1 MFGFS
6 KFQPGTGRKH
16 FVSSRQMGI
25 EEDSGFVVTRRC
37 PLFTLNVAKIL
48 HFSKVAKMVRFCLL
62 IHRKCQIRPCPSS
75 KVNTWNHKIWA
86 SFNIGS
92 LCSLLIFSRYF
103 PIICIKLGPGF
114 LLLNRSSLS
123 LRASD
128 EVEIRANFEKILF
141 SGDELRCF
149 VSKCPNVEKTNQNVN
164 SEKVSKREIR
174 AYFETKTKTKRV
186 RTVFYKISNAS
197 NISIESRQFQWG
209 TLKGY
214 LSPKWTCIK
223 KDSFPLFAKV
233 KIVCVR
239 SKWKEST
246 RRASWPP

>member
-48 HFSKVAKMVRFCLL
+48 DFSKVAKMVRFYLL
-62 IHRKCQIRPCPSS
+62 IQRKCQIRPCPSS

-92 LCSLLIFSRYF
+92 LCSLLIFSQYF
-103 PIICIKLGPGF
+103 PIICIKLGPISF
-114 LLLNRSSLS
+114 IEQVPLS

-149 VSKCPNVEKTNQNVN
+149 VSKCPNVQMLRKPTKMWILKRFQNGK
-164 SEKVSKREIR
+164 SGPILRQRE
-174 AYFETKTKTKRV
+174 
-186 RTVFYKISNAS
+186 
-197 NISIESRQFQWG
+197 WG
-209 TLKGY
+209 
-214 LSPKWTCIK
+214 
-223 KDSFPLFAKV
+223 LFL
-233 KIVCVR
+233 
-239 SKWKEST
+239 
-246 RRASWPP
+246 

>member
-48 HFSKVAKMVRFCLL
+48 DFSKVAKMVRFCLL
-62 IHRKCQIRPCPSS
+62 IQRKCQIRPCPSS

-92 LCSLLIFSRYF
+92 LCSLLIFSQYF
-103 PIICIKLGPGF
+103 PIICIKLGPISF
-114 LLLNRSSLS
+114 IEQVPLSLS

-164 SEKVSKREIR
+164 SEKVSKPEIGPILRQRE
-174 AYFETKTKTKRV
+174 
-186 RTVFYKISNAS
+186 
-197 NISIESRQFQWG
+197 WG
-209 TLKGY
+209 
-214 LSPKWTCIK
+214 
-223 KDSFPLFAKV
+223 LFL
-233 KIVCVR
+233 
-239 SKWKEST
+239 
-246 RRASWPP
+246 

>member
-48 HFSKVAKMVRFCLL
+48 DFSKVAKMVRFCLL
-62 IHRKCQIRPCPSS
+62 IQRKCQIRPCPSS

-92 LCSLLIFSRYF
+92 LCSLLIFSQYF
-103 PIICIKLGPGF
+103 PIICIKLGPISF
-114 LLLNRSSLS
+114 IEQVPLSLS

-174 AYFETKTKTKRV
+174 AYFETKRV
-186 RTVFYKISNAS
+186 RTVFIRSQM
-197 NISIESRQFQWG
+197 QFQWKTVKG
-209 TLKGY
+209 YSLFLYHQNGLVLKGIVSHSLQKWK
-214 LSPKWTCIK
+214 LSVY
-223 KDSFPLFAKV
+223 AA
-233 KIVCVR
+233 
-239 SKWKEST
+239 KWKEST

>member
-37 PLFTLNVAKIL
+37 PLFTLNVAKIPD
-48 HFSKVAKMVRFCLL
+48 FSKVAKMVRFCLL

-103 PIICIKLGPGF
+103 PIICIKLGPISF
-114 LLLNRSSLS
+114 IEQVPLSLS
-123 LRASD
+123 LSGLPM
-128 EVEIRANFEKILF
+128 KWKSGPILRKSYF
-141 SGDELRCF
+141 REMSCVAL
-149 VSKCPNVEKTNQNVN
+149 CPNVQMLRKPTKMWILKRFQNGK
-164 SEKVSKREIR
+164 SGPIL
-174 AYFETKTKTKRV
+174 
-186 RTVFYKISNAS
+186 
-197 NISIESRQFQWG
+197 RQTEWG
-209 TLKGY
+209 
-214 LSPKWTCIK
+214 
-223 KDSFPLFAKV
+223 LFL
-233 KIVCVR
+233 
-239 SKWKEST
+239 
-246 RRASWPP
+246 